1 MPLEPKAQLVDP
13 QGPLDVDGVNA
24 TGITTAT
31 GGFVGQVQGSAT
43 GLAATTLNIT
53 AGIITAIRFIG
64 DVTGTASSLAQ
75 GANITVGIMTATFV
89 GDLIGNATGLS
100 TTTSNLNLG
109 IVTSTGFRGNFTG
122 LSSGLSG
129 TPNIQTGI
137 TTATKFIGNSSGT
150 VVDLADDTNINVGI
164 ITATK
169 FEGNTTGSVTDLADD
184 TNINVGII
192 TASKFIGNANGSVTG
207 LADDTNINV
216 ATFTGTE
223 FIGNSPGTAADL
235 KSGTNLTVGTFTGT
249 KFIGNT
255 PGSATKLADDV
266 NVAASTFTGTKFVGN
281 TPGTVSDIADDTNL
295 NMGTL
300 TGTKFIGNATGSVS
314 AISDDTN
321 LNLGT
326 LTGSKFIGNA
336 TGSVSAIADD
346 TNLNLGT
353 LTASQFIGNTP
364 GNAAGISAGKNITG
378 GTITATTFH
387 GDGSGITGA
396 GVSAFVRQD
405 VTAQSGTTTIN
416 LNNGNAV
423 YLTHSNNT
431 TIAFSNVPPATRVVI
446 TRNLTNNTISWPAAV
461 KWDGGSAPTLLG
473 FNARSSA
480 AQVFNLET
488 YDGGSAW
495 YGWQTYGNGG
505 DTSTMWS
512 WGRNRKGS
520 TGQNYEEEPRT
531 SSPIQIGSNNNW
543 KNMEFSYLGDGMTA
557 TKTDGTLWSWG
568 YNLIGQLGQNNRTS
582 YSSPIQIGSDTT
594 WDTPWGSGEMTKF
607 CVKTDGSMW
616 SWGFNQS
623 GALGQSTANAEP
635 GSCSSPVQIP
645 GTSWSTGRDK
655 NAGGSYFCLSVKT
668 DGTLWSWGSNGD
680 GQLGQNQGGGNGGF
694 CCRSSPA
701 QVGSDS
707 TWNKVGAGRQ
717 TGYGI
722 KTDGTLW
729 SWGTNS
735 HGVMGTNSPVAQKSS
750 PTQIPGTTWSS
761 VDSGYRHTGAIK
773 TDGTLWMWGE
783 GTNGA
788 LSQNNQTH
796 YSSPRQVPGT
806 TWFQVQCGREYT
818 LAVKTDGTAWG
829 WGQNQL
835 GGNLGLNNTIAY
847 SSPAQI
853 PGTNWE
859 LISAAYAGTF
869 GFQNYPI

>member
-53 AGIITAIRFIG
+53 AGIITATRFIG

-137 TTATKFIGNSSGT
+137 TTATKFIGNSTGT

-235 KSGTNLTVGTFTGT
+235 KSGTNLNVGTFTGT

-266 NVAASTFTGTKFVGN
+266 NVTASTFTGTKFVGN

-326 LTGSKFIGNA
+326 LT
-336 TGSVSAIADD
+336 
-346 TNLNLGT
+346 
-353 LTASQFIGNTP
+353 ASQFIGNTP
-364 GNAAGISAGKNITG
+364 GSAGGISAGKNLNA
-378 GTITATTFH
+378 GTVTATTFY
-387 GDGSGITGA
+387 GSGANLTGA
-396 GVSAFVRQD
+396 SSPAYAKQN

-416 LNNGNAV
+416 LNSGNV
-423 YLTHSNNT
+423 IYLAHDNNT
-431 TIAFSNVPPATRVVI
+431 TIAFSNVKTADDVTIIRSLTDKTI
-446 TRNLTNNTISWPAAV
+446 TWPAAI
-461 KWDGGSAPTLLG
+461 KWNGATEPVLKGSNT
-473 FNARSSA
+473 RIA
-480 AQVFNLET
+480 ADQVFHLT
-488 YDGGSAW
+488 TA
-495 YGWQTYGNGG
+495 NGG
-505 DTSTMWS
+505 TTWFA
-512 WGRNRKGS
+512 
-520 TGQNYEEEPRT
+520 YEEVDSDPNT
-531 SSPIQIGSNNNW
+531 NTLFAWGSNANTAG
-543 KNMEFSYLGDGMTA
+543 SYASAGL
-557 TKTDGTLWSWG
+557 
-568 YNLIGQLGQNNRTS
+568 LGQNNEG
-582 YSSPIQIGSDTT
+582 SPT
-594 WDTPWGSGEMTKF
+594 
-607 CVKTDGSMW
+607 
-616 SWGFNQS
+616 NR
-623 GALGQSTANAEP
+623 
-635 GSCSSPVQIP
+635 SSPVQIASTKWTQITVNGSSAFGIKNDNTLYTWGNGSQGILGHNDTIYRSSP
-645 GTSWSTGRDK
+645 TQLSSTSSAWTKIFRSQGQYNAAFCARADGTTRCWGYNNHGQLGLGNRTSFSSPVLIRGDWDYITSDGYSSFGIKSDSTLWGWGFNGDGALGLFPNVPSSKKEDSVSSPVQMAGSTGLYST
-655 NAGGSYFCLSVKT
+655 AGRATGWVAVAPRMAVHE
-668 DGTLWSWGSNGD
+668 DGTLWRWGKGENGEGGSNNTD
-680 GQLGQNQGGGNGGF
+680 K
-694 CCRSSPA
+694 SVSMV
-701 QVGSDS
+701 QVGSNTNWGQNPSKIS
-707 TWNKVGAGRQ
+707 THTSLSAA
-717 TGYGI
+717 I

-729 SWGTNS
+729 TWGRNNNYGQL
-735 HGVMGTNSPVAQKSS
+735 GVNDRSNRSSPIQIPGTTWSSIHVGGEFMRATKTDGTMWTWGRNDDERRGIFGQSFIGNRSS
-750 PTQIPGTTWSS
+750 PTQIPGTDWSQETLGMGG
-761 VDSGYRHTGAIK
+761 VGA
-773 TDGTLWMWGE
+773 TQM
-783 GTNGA
+783 A
-788 LSQNNQTH
+788 LKQSSFNQ
-796 YSSPRQVPGT
+796 
-806 TWFQVQCGREYT
+806 
-818 LAVKTDGTAWG
+818 
-829 WGQNQL
+829 
-835 GGNLGLNNTIAY
+835 
-847 SSPAQI
+847 
-853 PGTNWE
+853 
-859 LISAAYAGTF
+859 
-869 GFQNYPI
+869 

>member
-31 GGFVGQVQGSAT
+31 GGFVGNIQGSAT
-43 GLAATTLNIT
+43 GLASTTINLT
-53 AGIITAIRFIG
+53 AGIITATRFIG
-64 DVTGTASSLAQ
+64 DVTGTASSLNR
-75 GANITVGIMTATFV
+75 GANITVGVMTATFV
-89 GDLIGNATGLS
+89 GDLLGNATGLT

-137 TTATKFIGNSSGT
+137 TTATKFIGNSTGT

-207 LADDTNINV
+207 LADD
-216 ATFTGTE
+216 
-223 FIGNSPGTAADL
+223 
-235 KSGTNLTVGTFTGT
+235 
-249 KFIGNT
+249 
-255 PGSATKLADDV
+255 V

-281 TPGTVSDIADDTNL
+281 TPGSVSDIADDTNL

-300 TGTKFIGNATGSVS
+300 TGTKFEGNT
-314 AISDDTN
+314 
-321 LNLGT
+321 
-326 LTGSKFIGNA
+326 

-364 GNAAGISAGKNITG
+364 GNAAGISAAQNIAG

-387 GDGSGITGA
+387 GNGAALTGA
-396 GVSAFVRQD
+396 GSTAFIRQT
-405 VTAQSGTTTIN
+405 VVASSSGTIN
-416 LNNGNAV
+416 LNLGNVV
-423 YLTHSNNT
+423 YLTHDANV
-431 TIAFSNVPPATRVVI
+431 TISFSNVPTATQVTIIRSI
-446 TRNLTNNTISWPAAV
+446 TTNTITWPDAVSWN
-461 KWDGGSAPTLLG
+461 GNTTPTLLSST
-473 FNARSSA
+473 NARSTA
-480 AQVFNLET
+480 AQVFILSTCDSGTNWYGYET
-488 YDGGSAW
+488 YSSSPDS
-495 YGWQTYGNGG
+495 
-505 DTSTMWS
+505 STIWS

-520 TGQNYEEEPRT
+520 TGQNYDEEPRT

-543 KNMEFSYLGDGMTA
+543 KNMEYSYLGDGLTA

-568 YNLIGQLGQNNRTS
+568 YNLTGQLGQNNRTA
-582 YSSPIQIGSDTT
+582 YSSPIQIPGTT
-594 WDTPWGSGEMTKF
+594 WDTPWGSGEMAKY

-616 SWGFNQS
+616 AWGYNQH
-623 GALGQSTANAEP
+623 GALGLNTAHQES
-635 GSCSSPVQIP
+635 GSRSSPTQVP

-668 DGTLWSWGSNGD
+668 DGTLWVWGNNGD
-680 GQLGQNQGGGNGGF
+680 GQLGRNNRQSK
-694 CCRSSPA
+694 SSPT
-701 QVGSDS
+701 QIPGSDT

-717 TGYGI
+717 TGFGI

-729 SWGTNS
+729 GFGTNS
-735 HGVMGTNSPVAQKSS
+735 HGVLGDNSPTSARSS
-750 PTQIPGTTWSS
+750 AVQIPGTTWSS
-761 VDSGYRHTGAIK
+761 IDSGYRHTGAIK

-788 LSQNNQTH
+788 LAQNNQTH

-806 TWFQVQCGREYT
+806 TWSQVQCGREYT

-835 GGNLGLNNTIAY
+835 GGNLGLNNQVSY